1 MIIIIAITILGLAI
15 GLLVDD
21 LAEKT
26 IEYKEKKREKNYQ
39 RYSITTKLDT
49 AINIAVVTGL
59 FLITYFY
66 FTTNQGIFAAIYAVI
81 SIVTVRIDQKV
92 RIIPNEIVLAVL
104 TISAIYQLTTNGLKG
119 LINGIIAMAIVA
131 VIFFLS
137 AFITKAI
144 SGSLGVGAGDIKL
157 SMAIGVYMGLGNLSL
172 FFMGIIIFLS
182 IYVLGGI
189 RSKMVKIGDTF
200 PMATQIA
207 GGFMLAIY
215 GEAIIDLISK
225 IL

>member
-21 LAEKT
+21 LAEIIIK
-26 IEYKEKKREKNYQ
+26 YKEKKRNKNYQ
-39 RYSITTKLDT
+39 RYSVTTKLDT
-49 AINIAVVTGL
+49 TINMAVVIGL
-59 FLITYFY
+59 FLLSHFY
-66 FTTNQGIFAAIYAVI
+66 FTTIQGIFAAIYALI

-119 LINGIIAMAIVA
+119 LINGIIAMAAVA

-157 SMAIGVYMGLGNLSL
+157 SMAIGVYMGTSGIPL
-172 FFMGIIIFLS
+172 FLVGIAIFLI
-182 IYVLGGI
+182 IYVLGGLKS
-189 RSKMVKIGDTF
+189 RLVKIGDTF

-207 GGFMLAIY
+207 GGFMLAVY